1 MEYTMRLRE
10 EGSTMKKLVH
20 KFVFCLWAVVALEGC
35 ISIELNSPG
44 DKVNDPLYNDY
55 CWACL
60 WCNRWWFWSD
70 DPSSVCRI
78 RDADSINVNNEYV
91 YRPGYREALISYSWW
106 TVFPSFGT
114 LGLVVPFKVTVYKTK
129 DDAASVVDD
138 EPEKLN

>member
-1 MEYTMRLRE
+1 
-10 EGSTMKKLVH
+10 MKRFVH
-20 KFVFCLWAVVALEGC
+20 KLVFCLMIAVSLGGC

-44 DKVNDPLYNDY
+44 DKVNEPLYNGY

-91 YRPGYREALISYSWW
+91 YRPGCREALISYSWW
-106 TVFPSFGT
+106 TVFPAFGT
-114 LGLVVPFKVTVYKTK
+114 LGLFSPFKVTVYKTK
-129 DDAASVVDD
+129 DDAAPVVAD

>member
-1 MEYTMRLRE
+1 MKQIIFRLVFP
-10 EGSTMKKLVH
+10 LVI
-20 KFVFCLWAVVALEGC
+20 AVVWDGC
-35 ISIELNSPG
+35 LSIELISPG
-44 DKVNDPLYNDY
+44 DKVNEPIYNDY

-70 DPSSVCRI
+70 NPSSVCRI

-106 TVFPSFGT
+106 TVFPAFGT
-114 LGLVVPFKVTVYKTK
+114 LGLVTPFKVRVYKTK
-129 DDAASVVDD
+129 DDTASVVDD

>member
-1 MEYTMRLRE
+1 M
-10 EGSTMKKLVH
+10 GKLVH
-20 KFVFCLWAVVALEGC
+20 KVVAWLLAAVALEGC

-44 DKVNDPLYNDY
+44 DKVNEPIYNDY

-78 RDADSINVNNEYV
+78 HDADSVNVNNEYV

-106 TVFPSFGT
+106 TIFPSFGT
-114 LGLVVPFKVTVYKTK
+114 LGLVAPFKVTVYKTK

-138 EPEKLN
+138 EPEKLD